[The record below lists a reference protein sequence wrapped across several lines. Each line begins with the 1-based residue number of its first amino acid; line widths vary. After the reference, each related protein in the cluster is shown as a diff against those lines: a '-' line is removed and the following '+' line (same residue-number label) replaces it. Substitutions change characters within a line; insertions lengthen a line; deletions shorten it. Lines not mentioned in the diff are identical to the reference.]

1 MAFYDLF
8 SDLCESKG
16 IKPSRAATELS
27 INRSNVT
34 NWKHGGYTPR
44 GDTLQRI
51 ADYFGVSTDYL
62 LTGDKKEIAP
72 ALSEKDKRD
81 TAKEVERIMDSLE
94 SGGDLMFDGVPMSP
108 EAKESLAAA
117 MKLGLE
123 AARLRNK
130 ETYTPKKYRK

>member
-1 MAFYDLF
+1 ML
-8 SDLCESKG
+8 LK
-16 IKPSRAATELS
+16 
-27 INRSNVT
+27 
-34 NWKHGGYTPR
+34 
-44 GDTLQRI
+44 I
-51 ADYFGVSTDYL
+51 ANFFGVTTDFL
-62 LTGDKKEIAP
+62 LTGDKKETAP

>member
-1 MAFYDLF
+1 ML
-8 SDLCESKG
+8 LK
-16 IKPSRAATELS
+16 
-27 INRSNVT
+27 
-34 NWKHGGYTPR
+34 
-44 GDTLQRI
+44 I
-51 ADYFGVSTDYL
+51 ANFFGVTTDFL
-62 LTGDKKEIAP
+62 LTGDKKETAP
-72 ALSEKDKRD
+72 VLSEKDKRD

>member
-1 MAFYDLF
+1 MFYDIYCQ
-8 SDLCESKG
+8 LCESSNLT
-16 IKPSRAATELS
+16 PSGAAAQIGFNRAS
-27 INRSNVT
+27 VT
-34 NWKHGGYTPR
+34 VWKNTGKAPKQ
-44 GDTLQRI
+44 DLLLKI
-51 ADYFGVSTDYL
+51 ANFFGVTTDFL
-62 LTGDKKEIAP
+62 LTGDKKETAP